1 MVRTQIQLT
10 EEQYRHLKK
19 RAAAEGVSMAELI
32 RNGVER
38 FLSTPG
44 GLTDDELR
52 AGARELMGKF
62 RSGKNDVAKRH
73 DEYLAEDHR

>member
-10 EEQYRHLKK
+10 EEQYRQLKK

-38 FLSTPG
+38 FLRIPG

-52 AGARELMGKF
+52 AGARRLMGKF
-62 RSGKNDVAKRH
+62 RSGESDIARRH
-73 DEYLAEDHR
+73 DDYLAEDHR